1 MASPVVAGAIA
12 LLLSDISYST
22 NATLSASPS
31 SAITDTESTPAR
43 SGAQKVAKSGSFLSP
58 RVDRFHRAS
67 PAAVKQALV
76 GSAVRHP
83 APNIFEQGAGQL
95 NVTGAFEILADYVP
109 RASFLPSKLDFTDC
123 PYMWPYCSQP
133 MYFSGQ
139 PIGANLTIIN
149 GLGVHGTIDKVV
161 WTETGI
167 ELTSSGLSSRPQT
180 QGQRRRREQQQQQH
194 FLRVH
199 CEYSSVGL
207 YPWSGYFAVR
217 IEVSVAAAAL
227 KGVVKGSLLLTISAV
242 DSFGV
247 RHRQVGSFYY

>member
-1 MASPVVAGAIA
+1 
-12 LLLSDISYST
+12 
-22 NATLSASPS
+22 
-31 SAITDTESTPAR
+31 
-43 SGAQKVAKSGSFLSP
+43 
-58 RVDRFHRAS
+58 
-67 PAAVKQALV
+67 
-76 GSAVRHP
+76 
-83 APNIFEQGAGQL
+83 
-95 NVTGAFEILADYVP
+95 
-109 RASFLPSKLDFTDC
+109 
-123 PYMWPYCSQP
+123 